1 MEIPRTVQRLV
12 ERNQDQEGGRQDRR
26 IEENWKDVKDLV
38 KTLELCASQIAKK
51 EGDIQFEYINK
62 SLRNNNEIAA
72 NIEEKTNAWRDLR
85 RSRDDEEEK
94 LLRRIYNNKKNV
106 LNKAR
111 RRIREKLKKDKIKEI
126 ESLKSSYPGEY
137 WKQLKAVAGRK
148 KKKAMGQ
155 SGIDD
160 QGNEVQGDEIKKV
173 WKKAFEKLG
182 KSVDEEDK
190 FDIEVKKRVTEEVEE
205 ITNTNVERGE
215 GELNDPIRFEEVR
228 KAITKLK
235 NGKAMGIDQMVNE
248 VIKYGGDPVHIVI
261 WQLISA
267 CFESEEIPQEWMKGI
282 IFPIYKAGDGRNPD
296 NYRGITLL
304 CITSK
309 IYTAVLNARLS
320 SWCEANGIIAEEQG
334 GFRPGRGCVDQLF
347 VLVSILRNRIGKWT
361 HCCFIDLRKAYDRVW
376 RNGLWKRLWDEG
388 IRGKM
393 WRVCKK
399 LYENTQSCVQVGNER
414 TDFFDVEVGV
424 RQGCGLSPILFS
436 IFINTLAK
444 EIAQSGIGIE
454 MESEKIA
461 ILLYADDIVLITDTA
476 EELKKGM
483 RIATDWGKK
492 WRCSFNQKKSN
503 VIVFGQR
510 RILVNDWTLGGKK
523 IEQVNTYKYLG
534 LDMKGNLKWKGLR
547 ERLTEKTR
555 RIMTIVWAMGVQAGH
570 LSVKAADI
578 VWKVL
583 VRPIA
588 EYGAEI
594 WGEEKWEEME
604 KIQRDMGKR
613 ILGLDQSTSNEVV
626 LGELGWWKMK
636 ARRDML
642 RLRYWWKLIQMNRK
656 RLPRKVYDW
665 ETRKDTKKTWTNY
678 TRKLLKEIG
687 LEEYWVSQKV
697 DLNQKDWNNIV
708 EERIQAR
715 EQRNWRK
722 KLNEKPKLRT
732 YRRFKNNLALEDYLE
747 SEDIRGRKLM
757 AKLRSGTNCLRIE
770 TGRREGLTSAE
781 RLCWFGCNSTEDE
794 AHFLLDCPIYNDIRE
809 EVVAEVGIEVFRQR
823 GLDLMMGNGNSAET
837 NAALSYIK
845 RADARRKRILTLR
858 GR

>member
-1 MEIPRTVQRLV
+1 
-12 ERNQDQEGGRQDRR
+12 
-26 IEENWKDVKDLV
+26 
-38 KTLELCASQIAKK
+38 
-51 EGDIQFEYINK
+51 
-62 SLRNNNEIAA
+62 
-72 NIEEKTNAWRDLR
+72 
-85 RSRDDEEEK
+85 
-94 LLRRIYNNKKNV
+94 
-106 LNKAR
+106 
-111 RRIREKLKKDKIKEI
+111 
-126 ESLKSSYPGEY
+126 
-137 WKQLKAVAGRK
+137 
-148 KKKAMGQ
+148 
-155 SGIDD
+155 
-160 QGNEVQGDEIKKV
+160 
-173 WKKAFEKLG
+173 
-182 KSVDEEDK
+182 
-190 FDIEVKKRVTEEVEE
+190 
-205 ITNTNVERGE
+205 
-215 GELNDPIRFEEVR
+215 
-228 KAITKLK
+228 
-235 NGKAMGIDQMVNE
+235 
-248 VIKYGGDPVHIVI
+248 
-261 WQLISA
+261 
-267 CFESEEIPQEWMKGI
+267 
-282 IFPIYKAGDGRNPD
+282 
-296 NYRGITLL
+296 
-304 CITSK
+304 
-309 IYTAVLNARLS
+309 
-320 SWCEANGIIAEEQG
+320 
-334 GFRPGRGCVDQLF
+334 
-347 VLVSILRNRIGKWT
+347 
-361 HCCFIDLRKAYDRVW
+361 
-376 RNGLWKRLWDEG
+376 
-388 IRGKM
+388 
-393 WRVCKK
+393 
-399 LYENTQSCVQVGNER
+399 
-414 TDFFDVEVGV
+414 
-424 RQGCGLSPILFS
+424 
-436 IFINTLAK
+436 
-444 EIAQSGIGIE
+444 
-454 MESEKIA
+454 
-461 ILLYADDIVLITDTA
+461 
-476 EELKKGM
+476 
-483 RIATDWGKK
+483 
-492 WRCSFNQKKSN
+492 
-503 VIVFGQR
+503 
-510 RILVNDWTLGGKK
+510 
-523 IEQVNTYKYLG
+523 
-534 LDMKGNLKWKGLR
+534 MKGNLKWKGLR

-642 RLRYWWKLIQMNRK
+642 RLRYWWKLIQMNGK

-697 DLNQKDWNNIV
+697 DLNQKDWYNIV
-708 EERIQAR
+708 DERIQAR

-809 EVVAEVGIEVFRQR
+809 EVVAEVGIEVFRLR

-845 RADARRKRILTLR
+845 RANARRKRILTLR